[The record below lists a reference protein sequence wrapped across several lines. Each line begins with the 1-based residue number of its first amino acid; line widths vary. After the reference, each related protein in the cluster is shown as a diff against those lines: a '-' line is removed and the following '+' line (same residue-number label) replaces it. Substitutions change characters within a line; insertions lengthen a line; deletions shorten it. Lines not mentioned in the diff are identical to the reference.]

1 LRIFKASQT
10 NDARAS
16 VDQSPPIACALAEF
30 SLCFSLRWRYN
41 RRFRDNQKSIRLM
54 NPQIRR
60 FSMLLAVVC
69 LTLGLSYCGQ
79 KGGLTRPEPSAFTTL
94 SLASGK

>member
-1 LRIFKASQT
+1 
-10 NDARAS
+10 
-16 VDQSPPIACALAEF
+16 
-30 SLCFSLRWRYN
+30 
-41 RRFRDNQKSIRLM
+41 
-54 NPQIRR
+54 
-60 FSMLLAVVC
+60 MLLAVVC